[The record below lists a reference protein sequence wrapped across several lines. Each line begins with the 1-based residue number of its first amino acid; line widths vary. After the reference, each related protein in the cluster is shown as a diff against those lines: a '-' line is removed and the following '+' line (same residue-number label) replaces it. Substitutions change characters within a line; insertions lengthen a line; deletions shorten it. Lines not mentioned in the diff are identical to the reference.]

1 MIKEI
6 TQRQFS
12 LRGHVLLIGKPS
24 CSQGHTRTDL
34 KPSKWCWK
42 EAASAQYLCVQGVS
56 DEVKWN
62 RQHAQGR
69 PIPKRPLLLEELVTS
84 KTPFYRSVL
93 YFANLLLCSAAILPK
108 GERKKGSEKIV
119 RRKAA
124 LLQEPEPVTEMQ
136 KAKPGLLVTSVKRWF
151 IQSPSQQPP
160 AVSIVEQQLCLKVQS
175 S

>member
-1 MIKEI
+1 MLEGSS
-6 TQRQFS
+6 FS
-12 LRGHVLLIGKPS
+12 S
-24 CSQGHTRTDL
+24 DL
-34 KPSKWCWK
+34 F
-42 EAASAQYLCVQGVS
+42 VQGVS

-62 RQHAQGR
+62 RQHAQER
-69 PIPKRPLLLEELVTS
+69 QIPKRPLLLEELVTS

-108 GERKKGSEKIV
+108 GERKKDSEKIG

-151 IQSPSQQPP
+151 IQSPSHAHQRSP
-160 AVSIVEQQLCLKVQS
+160 LWNS
-175 S
+175 SFASKCNLVNYHCTSTSEAG